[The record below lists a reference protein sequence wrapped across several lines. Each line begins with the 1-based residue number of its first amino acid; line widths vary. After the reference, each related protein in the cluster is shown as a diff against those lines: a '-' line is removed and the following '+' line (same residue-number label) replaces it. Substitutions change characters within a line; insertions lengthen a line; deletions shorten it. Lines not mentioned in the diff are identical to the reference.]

1 MRIIITEKQN
11 EKLMS
16 GWKVVDGK
24 LKKTFKFEEYDEVLK
39 FVSQVGKIAQK
50 QNHHPDMLVKFD
62 SVVITM
68 FDHEANKISD
78 KCHKFVKAVNKI

>member
-24 LKKTFKFEEYDEVLK
+24 LKKTFKFKEYDEVLK
-39 FVSQVGKIAQK
+39 FVSQVGKIAEK

-62 SVVITM
+62 SVIITM